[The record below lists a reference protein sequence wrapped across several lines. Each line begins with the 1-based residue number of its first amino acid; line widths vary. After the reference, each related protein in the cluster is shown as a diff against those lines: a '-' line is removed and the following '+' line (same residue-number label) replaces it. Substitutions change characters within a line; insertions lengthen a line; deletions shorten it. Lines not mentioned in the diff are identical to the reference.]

1 MSERSEYWDDV
12 ETIAD
17 EILEEHFGD
26 DNAITEAVTEHV
38 DSSSWII
45 YTGNQLTVLDATHND
60 PDGREVAAMSDGSWQ
75 GMQTIA
81 AFLAMEG
88 DVHECIHSKI
98 DDADTE
104 CPDCEGNGTID
115 CEGCSGYGEVDCP
128 KCEGEGCDS
137 CDNKGVVECEDCE
150 GEASFE
156 CERCEGAGEINP
168 FKEVR

>member
-17 EILEEHFGD
+17 AILEEHFGD
-26 DNAITEAVTEHV
+26 DNAITEAVSEHV
-38 DSSSWII
+38 DGSSWII
-45 YTGNQLTVLDATHND
+45 YTAQQLTVLAATNND

-75 GMQTIA
+75 NMQTVA

-88 DVHECIHSKI
+88 DVHETIRSKI

-104 CPDCEGNGTID
+104 CPDCEGEGHTNN
-115 CEGCSGYGEVDCP
+115 CEGCNGYGVVDCP

-137 CDNKGVVECEDCE
+137 CDKDGTVYCEKYKGE
-150 GEASFE
+150 GAPE
-156 CERCEGAGEINP
+156 CERCEGTGEINP
-168 FKEVR
+168 FRED